1 MPSPIVRLTRR
12 ELYAKIW
19 SQPIRTLAKEWGIS
33 DVGLAK
39 ICKRHNIPS
48 PGLGYWARKEHGYK
62 DKQMP
67 LPPGEDDLLIEIEP
81 YGGERPLSSQ
91 NRGGTEEEKRE
102 QRPPIQQI
110 VVPPKLVDPHPII
123 IRTEKSLRSAKPD
136 AIRGVVRP
144 SAEKTLCVIV
154 SPALIERAM
163 LIMDT
168 LLKAM
173 ESEGMKIVVPE
184 GNPKKPSSSGTWD
197 NQRSGYPSRLPQQKI
212 NSVMVEGEVL
222 EIRLEEKVRQ
232 RDHVL
237 TEEDKKELKRSK
249 YHYMPNYDFY
259 PSGILLLRILDMER
273 TGVRNTWSD
282 TGTHRLEDLLNSF
295 LAGLVTAA
303 LEKRARRIQREKD
316 DLEREERRRKTEER
330 VNLRRQEENR
340 VKKLEEQTSCW
351 MRAQNIRQF
360 VSAYK
365 EMVVRKKGALEPGS
379 EFEKWIV
386 WANSQA
392 DRFDPLVESPPSIL
406 DEKEEGWW

>member
-1 MPSPIVRLTRR
+1 MPGSIVKLTRR
-12 ELYAKIW
+12 ELYAKVW

-39 ICKRHNIPS
+39 ICKRHNIPR

-81 YGGERPLSSQ
+81 YEGERPITSK
-91 NRGGTEEEKRE
+91 NRGESAEGKAW
-102 QRPPIQQI
+102 QKPPMQQI

-136 AIRGVVRP
+136 VIRGVVKP

-173 ESEGMKIVVPE
+173 ESEGMEIVVPE

-212 NSVMVEGEVL
+212 NSVMVEGENL
-222 EIRLEEKVRQ
+222 EIRLEEKVKQ

-237 TEEDKKELKRSK
+237 TEEDKKELKKSK
-249 YHYMPNYDFY
+249 YHYMPKYDFY

-282 TGTHRLEDLLNSF
+282 TGTRRLEELLNSF

-303 LEKRARRIQREKD
+303 FEKKARRIQREKEE
-316 DLEREERRRKTEER
+316 LEWKERQRKAEERARQRREEE
-330 VNLRRQEENR
+330 VR
-340 VKKLEEQTSCW
+340 VKNLEEQASLW
-351 MRAQNIRQF
+351 MRARNIREF

-365 EMVVRKKGALEPGS
+365 EMVVKKKGAIEAGS
-379 EFEKWIV
+379 EYEKWIV
-386 WANSQA
+386 WASNQA

-406 DEKEEGWW
+406 EEKEEGG